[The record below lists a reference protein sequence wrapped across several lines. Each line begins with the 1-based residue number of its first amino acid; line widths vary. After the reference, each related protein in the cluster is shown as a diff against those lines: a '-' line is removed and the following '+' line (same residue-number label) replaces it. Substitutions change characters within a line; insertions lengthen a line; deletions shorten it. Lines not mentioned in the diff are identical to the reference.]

1 LRLQIRALTA
11 QSRMGGMVVG
21 CLPIVVLCIFSL
33 IQPGYTDRL
42 FHDPTGQKILKFAIG
57 SDLLALITIRRLL
70 KVSY

>member
-1 LRLQIRALTA
+1 MQIRALTA

-21 CLPIVVLCIFSL
+21 ILPIIVLTIFSVV
-33 IQPGYTDRL
+33 QPGYTDKL

-70 KVSY
+70 KVDY

>member
-1 LRLQIRALTA
+1 MQIKALTA

-21 CLPIVVLCIFSL
+21 ILPIVVLTIFSL
-33 IQPGYTDRL
+33 VQPGYTDQL

-70 KVSY
+70 RVDY